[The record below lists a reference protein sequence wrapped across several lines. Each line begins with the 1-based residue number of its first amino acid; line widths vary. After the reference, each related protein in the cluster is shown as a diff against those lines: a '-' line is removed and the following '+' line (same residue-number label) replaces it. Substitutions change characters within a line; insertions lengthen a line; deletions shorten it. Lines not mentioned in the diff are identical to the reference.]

1 MSNVPRFCVVVGAN
15 GSGKST
21 LFDVFGFLRDCLTF
35 NVTRALRTR
44 GGFHEVVSRG
54 ADGENLSIEMQYRM
68 PITGRERLVTYGL
81 EIGLEGKSP
90 CIVREVLRY
99 KRGAHGSPFHFL
111 DFSNGVGEAVTN
123 EEDFDKTDEELTKER
138 QDLGQ
143 RDILAVK
150 GLGQFQR
157 FRGGQRTAS
166 VDRKLAR
173 LGFSRQYGPR
183 RQGGGWGRRAPLGH
197 GGQPPTGRKKP
208 S

>member
-1 MSNVPRFCVVVGAN
+1 MCKNY
-15 GSGKST
+15 KLTST

-111 DFSNGVGEAVTN
+111 DFSNGVGETVGIEAIIYTSTVLLKGTN
-123 EEDFDKTDEELTKER
+123 C
-138 QDLGQ
+138 
-143 RDILAVK
+143 V
-150 GLGQFQR
+150 
-157 FRGGQRTAS
+157 
-166 VDRKLAR
+166 V
-173 LGFSRQYGPR
+173 
-183 RQGGGWGRRAPLGH
+183 
-197 GGQPPTGRKKP
+197 
-208 S
+208 